1 MTPIQI
7 ILCCIIGLMALF
19 IINGQ
24 IYLRS
29 KRGWMKWLYH
39 DICRWHVPEGEPVT
53 KTPDSLFQYST
64 CRHCRQ
70 TIFRFCGGDWQLE

>member
-1 MTPIQI
+1 MTSIQI

-39 DICRWHVPEGEPVT
+39 DICKWHVPSYHHTRGFACIT
-53 KTPDSLFQYST
+53 QYST
-64 CRHCRQ
+64 CKHCHQRICKYG
-70 TIFRFCGGDWQLE
+70 TGDWQRW

>member
-7 ILCCIIGLMALF
+7 ILCCIIGLLALF

-39 DICRWHVPEGEPVT
+39 DICRWHVPSDHETRGFRGPV
-53 KTPDSLFQYST
+53 QYAI
-64 CRHCRQ
+64 CKHCHRR
-70 TIFRFCGGDWQLE
+70 IWKIGVNDWQLD

>member
-7 ILCCIIGLMALF
+7 VLCCIIGLMALF

-29 KRGWMKWLYH
+29 ERGWMKWLYH
-39 DICRWHVPEGEPVT
+39 DICRWHVPEEDSIEFVGVT
-53 KTPDSLFQYST
+53 WFARCK
-64 CRHCRQ
+64 HCRQ
-70 TIFRFCGGDWQLE
+70 AIYSVDCTDWQRW